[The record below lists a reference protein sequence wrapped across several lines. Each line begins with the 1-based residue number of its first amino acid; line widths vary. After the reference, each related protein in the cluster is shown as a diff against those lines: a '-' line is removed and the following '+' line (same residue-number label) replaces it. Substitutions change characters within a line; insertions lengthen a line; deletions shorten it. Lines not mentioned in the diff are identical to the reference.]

1 MSRKNRFKAKDKII
15 HKMTRDGLVEV
26 NASTGEK
33 NRISQRG
40 QDFNLQNGKALQQEA
55 SVHEPGRPDTARFR
69 TSSPFKN
76 TEPSKH
82 VELVPGAEHPA
93 GKVSPSDTPPHIV
106 RGIPDDRA
114 PDRTEESGLHPKT
127 QAHSGN
133 PFGIRYDLPIGN
145 SRSSQTIQSGKSN
158 GKPQDIYQTDT
169 PSENTVDASL
179 HGRLHFD
186 RKQTATVE
194 TPEPQQGTA
203 YYQRF
208 NQNAARPPEGQPA
221 PQAGGSDVKNI
232 LPSIPSPQEVPVSRQ
247 TAPSGKISSGAPK
260 PGRLQFTPEEQATP
274 NKKLAKAQQEAAKT
288 ADRLEKARSRLPTRK
303 KVGKER
309 TFDEKKNKHGHKI
322 RFEAEAK
329 SQQSHLKDALP
340 LRPAKAGAN
349 LSIGYAHNKLFQV
362 EQENVGTEAAHKGE
376 LLAESGLRTAYRLHK
391 TAPYRRVAKLERL
404 SAKHSARLAYQKLLN
419 ENPRLKSNLLSRFIQ
434 KQKIKRQYAKAARE
448 SIRSAELMKQAGA
461 VGGKLLKL
469 TAGFVR
475 SHPMLIGGIA
485 LLLLM
490 VFSFST
496 LLTSCTNMAMGGF
509 SSVLMS
515 GYTAEDK
522 DIDDA
527 ELAYTEWETELQMR
541 IRNAQAEHPGYD
553 EYRYNI
559 GGIGHNPFELTA
571 YLSAKYQDFT
581 FAAVKAE
588 LQRIFSQQYRIEF
601 VAQTETRY
609 RTETYTDPET
619 GESYTVEVPY
629 EWYILNVNL
638 TSKAFA
644 DVLTPDLSADEQEMY
659 GLYMQT
665 KGNREYIASPFDF
678 DWIPY
683 VTCYYGWRIHPVTG
697 EKDYHKGIDIG
708 IPVGTD
714 ILAGHDGKV
723 IQAAF
728 DAGGYGY
735 YIAIEGKDGLVSK
748 YAHCDR
754 LLASVGQ
761 QVKKGDVIAKSGN
774 TGRSTGPHL
783 HLEVL
788 KNGRYLNPL
797 FFAESPDSA
806 NERQ

>member
-1 MSRKNRFKAKDKII
+1 
-15 HKMTRDGLVEV
+15 MTRDGLVEV

-33 NRISQRG
+33 NRISQRE
-40 QDFNLQNGKALQQEA
+40 QDFNLQKGKALQQEA
-55 SVHEPGRPDTARFR
+55 SAHEPGRPDTARFR

-82 VELVPGAEHPA
+82 VEPVPGAEHPA
-93 GKVSPSDTPPHIV
+93 GKVSSSDTPPHIV

-133 PFGIRYDLPIGN
+133 PFGIRYDLPIDN
-145 SRSSQTIQSGKSN
+145 SQSGQTIQSGKAN
-158 GKPQDIYQTDT
+158 GNPQDIYQTDT
-169 PSENTVDASL
+169 PSENPADASL

-186 RKQTATVE
+186 RKQTVPVDK
-194 TPEPQQGTA
+194 PEPQQGTA

-208 NQNAARPPEGQPA
+208 NQDAPRPPERQPA

-232 LPSIPSPQEVPVSRQ
+232 LPSIPSPQDVPVSRQ
-247 TAPSGKISSGAPK
+247 TAPSEKISSGAPK
-260 PGRLQFTPEEQATP
+260 PGRLQFAPEERATQ
-274 NKKLAKAQQEAAKT
+274 NKKLAKAQQKAEKT
-288 ADRLEKARSRLPTRK
+288 ADRLDKVRNRLPAK
-303 KVGKER
+303 KKTGKER
-309 TFDEKKNKHGHKI
+309 IFDEKKNKYGHKI
-322 RFEAEAK
+322 RFEAEVK
-329 SQQSHLKDALP
+329 PQQSHLKDALP

-362 EQENVGTEAAHKGE
+362 ERENVGTQAAHKGE
-376 LLAESGLRTAYRLHK
+376 LLAEGGLRTAYRLHK

-404 SAKHSARLAYQKLLN
+404 SAKHNAKLAYQKLLH
-419 ENPRLKSNLLSRFIQ
+419 ENPRLRTNLLSRFIQ
-434 KQKIKRQYAKAARE
+434 KQKIKRRYAKAARE
-448 SIRSAELMKQAGA
+448 SKQAAQLMKQAGA
-461 VGGKLLKL
+461 AGGKIIKL
-469 TAGFVR
+469 ASGFVR
-475 SHPMLIGGIA
+475 SHPMVIGGIA

-515 GYTAEDK
+515 SYTAEDE

-527 ELAYTEWETELQMR
+527 ELTYTEWETNLLMR
-541 IRNAQAEHPGYD
+541 IQNAQAEHPGYD
-553 EYRYNI
+553 EYRYNVDDI
-559 GGIGHNPFELTA
+559 SHNPFELMA

-581 FAAVKAE
+581 FATIKTE
-588 LQRIFSQQYRIEF
+588 LQRISNEQYRLEF
-601 VAQTETRY
+601 VAQTEIRY
-609 RTETYTDPET
+609 RTETRTDPET

-629 EWYILNVNL
+629 EWHILNINL
-638 TSKAFA
+638 TSKSFT
-644 DVLTPDLSADEQEMY
+644 DVVQPNMNADEREMY
-659 GLYMQT
+659 GLNMQT
-665 KGNREYIASPFDF
+665 KGNRQYITSPFDF

-697 EKDYHKGIDIG
+697 AKDYHKGIDIG
-708 IPVGTD
+708 VPVGTD

-797 FFAESPDSA
+797 FFAETPDSA
-806 NERQ
+806 NDRQ

>member
-1 MSRKNRFKAKDKII
+1 
-15 HKMTRDGLVEV
+15 
-26 NASTGEK
+26 
-33 NRISQRG
+33 
-40 QDFNLQNGKALQQEA
+40 
-55 SVHEPGRPDTARFR
+55 
-69 TSSPFKN
+69 
-76 TEPSKH
+76 
-82 VELVPGAEHPA
+82 
-93 GKVSPSDTPPHIV
+93 
-106 RGIPDDRA
+106 
-114 PDRTEESGLHPKT
+114 LHPKT

-133 PFGIRYDLPIGN
+133 PFGIRYDLPIDN
-145 SRSSQTIQSGKSN
+145 SQSGQTIQSGKAN
-158 GKPQDIYQTDT
+158 GNPQDIYQTDT
-169 PSENTVDASL
+169 PSENPADASL

-186 RKQTATVE
+186 RKQTVPVDK
-194 TPEPQQGTA
+194 PEPQQGTA

-208 NQNAARPPEGQPA
+208 NQDAPRPPERQPA

-232 LPSIPSPQEVPVSRQ
+232 LPSIPSPQDVPVSRQ
-247 TAPSGKISSGAPK
+247 TAPSEKISSGAPK
-260 PGRLQFTPEEQATP
+260 PGRLQFAPEERATQ
-274 NKKLAKAQQEAAKT
+274 NKKLAKAQQKAEKT
-288 ADRLEKARSRLPTRK
+288 ADRLDKVRNRLPAK
-303 KVGKER
+303 KKTGKER
-309 TFDEKKNKHGHKI
+309 IFDEKKNKYGHKI
-322 RFEAEAK
+322 RFEAEVK
-329 SQQSHLKDALP
+329 PQQSHLKDALP

-362 EQENVGTEAAHKGE
+362 ERENVGTQAAHKGE
-376 LLAESGLRTAYRLHK
+376 LLAEGGLRTAYRLHK

-404 SAKHSARLAYQKLLN
+404 SAKHNAKLAYQKLLH
-419 ENPRLKSNLLSRFIQ
+419 ENPRLRTNLLSRFIQ
-434 KQKIKRQYAKAARE
+434 KQKIKRRYAKAARE
-448 SIRSAELMKQAGA
+448 SKQAAQLMKQAGA
-461 VGGKLLKL
+461 AGGKIIKL
-469 TAGFVR
+469 ASGFVR
-475 SHPMLIGGIA
+475 SHPMVIGGIA

-515 GYTAEDK
+515 SYTAEDE

-527 ELAYTEWETELQMR
+527 ELTYTEWETNLLMR
-541 IRNAQAEHPGYD
+541 IQNAQAEHPGYD
-553 EYRYNI
+553 EYRYNVDDI
-559 GGIGHNPFELTA
+559 SHNPFELMA

-581 FAAVKAE
+581 FATIKTE
-588 LQRIFSQQYRIEF
+588 LQRISNEQYRLEF
-601 VAQTETRY
+601 VAQTEIRY
-609 RTETYTDPET
+609 RTETRTDPET

-629 EWYILNVNL
+629 EWHILNINL
-638 TSKAFA
+638 TSKSFT
-644 DVLTPDLSADEQEMY
+644 DVVQPNMNADEREMY
-659 GLYMQT
+659 GLNMQT
-665 KGNREYIASPFDF
+665 KGNRQYITSPFDF

-697 EKDYHKGIDIG
+697 AKDYHKGIDIG
-708 IPVGTD
+708 VPVGTD

-797 FFAESPDSA
+797 FFAETPDSA
-806 NERQ
+806 NDRQ